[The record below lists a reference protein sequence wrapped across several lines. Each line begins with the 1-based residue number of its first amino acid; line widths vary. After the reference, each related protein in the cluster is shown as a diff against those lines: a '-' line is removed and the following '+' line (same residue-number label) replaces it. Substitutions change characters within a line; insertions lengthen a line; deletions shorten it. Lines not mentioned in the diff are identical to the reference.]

1 MAEEVGGGGSS
12 APAAAEPETPKMKD
26 SVLGSHMTGHMMLM
40 NEVPDDGFASRGM
53 GDGVAVDPS
62 VGELHAPADGTITLV
77 FPTKHAIGMVTE
89 DGTELLMHIGIDT
102 VKLNGEHF
110 DVKVAQDQKVK
121 KGDLLVTFDIPA
133 IKKAGYPVVTPL
145 IVTNT
150 TAYKAIRPLKTGD
163 VKAGDDLFEVLG

>member
-1 MAEEVGGGGSS
+1 
-12 APAAAEPETPKMKD
+12 
-26 SVLGSHMTGHMMLM
+26 MT
-40 NEVPDDGFASRGM
+40 D
-53 GDGVAVDPS
+53 
-62 VGELHAPADGTITLV
+62 
-77 FPTKHAIGMVTE
+77 

-110 DVKVAQDQKVK
+110 EVLVQQDQKVK

-150 TAYKAIRPLKTGD
+150 AAYKQVRPLKTGD
-163 VKAGDDLFEVLG
+163 VKVGDDLFEVLG